1 MRFYEISRRYHEERQ
16 KFLSTATLFVLEGE
30 WARLK
35 AIIRRFRAAEITE
48 VRPLCRFSGM
58 SVDVVCQSPDDASK
72 LFGIWHENSVDAL
85 CQTATEI
92 AAHEESSHR
101 GRDIPEKR

>member
-1 MRFYEISRRYHEERQ
+1 MRFYEISRRYHEERR

-30 WARLK
+30 WVRLQ
-35 AIIRRFRAAEITE
+35 AILRQFRSAEITE

-72 LFGIWHENSVDAL
+72 LFRIWHDNSIDAL
-85 CQTATEI
+85 CRD
-92 AAHEESSHR
+92 AAGLEARS
-101 GRDIPEKR
+101 D